1 MPAPDRGTR
10 LLIAL
15 GVLLALAG
23 LPIGMTAS
31 VAEAQQ
37 AAVAAGRSAAWTAAP
52 GTVTESG
59 ALFWFMVGSG
69 VSVVGVL
76 LASVGFYRLWR
87 IGRLLRPNAF
97 R

>member
-1 MPAPDRGTR
+1 MPAPDRATR
-10 LLIAL
+10 LFIAL
-15 GVLLALAG
+15 GVMLALAG

-31 VAEAQQ
+31 VAGAQQ

-52 GTVTESG
+52 GTVTEGG

-69 VSVVGVL
+69 VS
-76 LASVGFYRLWR
+76 LAGAALACVGFYRLWR
-87 IGRLLRPNAF
+87 SGRLLRPNEY